1 MCRDTRL
8 LHILQSRTNNT
19 LEVNAGR
26 WKSAADPRAARTP
39 GTQATQQAALG
50 MGRCLSDQSEPV
62 DDMPLVHAL
71 GDSSE
76 ARRSTL
82 DARGRDPPMPLGS
95 SNSILL
101 QTLELSS
108 SQR

>member
-1 MCRDTRL
+1 MQAHPTSA
-8 LHILQSRTNNT
+8 QSA
-19 LEVNAGR
+19 VCANAGR
-26 WKSAADPRAARTP
+26 WKSAADPPAARIP
-39 GTQATQQAALG
+39 GKQATQQAALG
-50 MGRCLSDQSEPV
+50 MWRCPPNQSEPV
-62 DDMPLVHAL
+62 DDMPLVYAL

-95 SNSILL
+95 SNSI